1 MTVLLI
7 RCVVGQ
13 YIAGWCRISMSLGL
27 AFAALCAHAQALPGP
42 DVAQLVN
49 QRYASRVQRCGVDRP
64 IWTCSGLIV
73 RALSGGASQ
82 QFAALTPDETQ
93 TQSVNLAFVRG
104 DLRTSSLGATA
115 GFILADG
122 LTAAGWGK
130 PYEVRCVYPFA
141 VSPPGVSGSHG
152 CDMLGSG
159 PPAPPDWSSCVSNGV
174 ADATAWVAHFIANGQ
189 NILRQCSLSAHDAQQ
204 FYAAMQ
210 AHEQVTDAL
219 AQTALSLLS
228 AAWNP
233 AAPTTIP
240 IQAFYYDASTP
251 GQLLQAQRYQMQYF
265 TATGQWMPILRVM
278 FVPGQGATFGFD
290 ETDQMEEG
298 FRVAERLTKRYA
310 DISPSCNGGKDPAY
324 YCDGVLIRMVAVK
337 DMPVWNPRA
346 DYLVRDGVSYSYLRA
361 DAKVTAVAGWTGGTG
376 FIMKEFNAPAG
387 QPLIL
392 KCSFPTDAHTGARAD
407 SCRSSSEG
415 KFCDELGVTSYAI
428 WYARYAH
435 QAISVHCPFR
445 PNPVGFQLS
454 ITIRRDF
461 PSDTI
466 LGYKHNEITIKPWPR
481 DIPAKLPLEAFVAVG
496 NVFADARII
505 QQGYFDATGRFL
517 PIIRVNVT
525 AAPTQIFIY
534 APGDQIGAN

>member
-1 MTVLLI
+1 ML
-7 RCVVGQ
+7 RGGGHS
-13 YIAGWCRISMSLGL
+13 AGIV
-27 AFAALCAHAQALPGP
+27 AALALLSGSAQANSGADIAHLI
-42 DVAQLVN
+42 N
-49 QRYASRVQRCGVDRP
+49 QRYASRVEKCAVDRA
-64 IWTCSGLIV
+64 IWMCSGLIV
-73 RALSGGASQ
+73 RPLSGGASQ
-82 QFAALTPDETQ
+82 NFTELTVDEVQ
-93 TQSVNLAFVRG
+93 NQSVNLAFVRG

-122 LTAAGWGK
+122 FTAAGWGK
-130 PYEVRCVYPFA
+130 PYDVRCTYPFA
-141 VSPPGVSGSHG
+141 VSPPGTSGSHG
-152 CDMLGSG
+152 CDLLGSA
-159 PPAPPDWSSCVSNGV
+159 PPVSPDWSSCAANNVT
-174 ADATAWVAHFIANGQ
+174 DATAWVAHFRGNGQ
-189 NILRQCSLSAHDAQQ
+189 DILRQCSLSAHDAPQ

-219 AQTALSLLS
+219 AQTPLSLLS
-228 AAWNP
+228 TAWDP
-233 AAPTTIP
+233 SAPKTIP

-251 GQLLQAQRYQMQYF
+251 GQLLQAQRYQMQYV

-278 FVPGQGATFGFD
+278 FVPGRGATFGFD

-298 FRVAERLTKRYA
+298 FRVAERLTNRYL
-310 DISPSCNGGKDPAY
+310 DTSPSCNGGTKAAF

-346 DYLVRDGVSYSYLRA
+346 DYLVRDGVSFSYLRA

-392 KCSFPTDAHTGARAD
+392 KCSFPTDAGTGLRSESCFTSAAD
-407 SCRSSSEG
+407 KR
-415 KFCDELGVTSYAI
+415 FCDELGVTSYAI
-428 WYARYAH
+428 WHSRYANSS
-435 QAISVHCPFR
+435 IGSHCPFR
-445 PNPVGFQLS
+445 PDPVPFQLS

-461 PSDTI
+461 PSDVI
-466 LGYKHNEITIKPWPR
+466 MGYRHNEITMKPWPP

-525 AAPTQIFIY
+525 AAPTQVFIY
-534 APGDQIGAN
+534 EPGDQIGAN